1 MADDAFLDL
10 LIAAGISKW
19 RAYKA
24 YWGVR
29 LFGGSAWKDGG
40 KDK

>member
-1 MADDAFLDL
+1 MADETFLEL

-29 LFGGSAWKDGG
+29 LFGQAAWEAQG
-40 KDK
+40 K